1 MDWLIR
7 EAIELEIHTHN
18 MNREDGLTL
27 SKSWKPLLHKLNPLT
42 AKLNTICHFLVLLEV
57 HLIFHVSGIRV
68 KERDNHLQHN
78 SFDLASL
85 GPP

>member
-7 EAIELEIHTHN
+7 EAIEIEIHPHN
-18 MNREDGLTL
+18 MNRKDGLTL
-27 SKSWKPLLHKLNPLT
+27 CKSWKPRLHKLNPLNV
-42 AKLNTICHFLVLLEV
+42 KLNTICHLLALLGV

-78 SFDLASL
+78 SFDLPSL